1 MKKIKLL
8 ITSAALLVGGGIFAL
23 SAADGVTSAKAA
35 EETKTLNIEGKDVEF
50 TIVSNESMPNSSLG
64 DGYYLLS
71 YEDNFINGFN
81 KKYFTT
87 DSFNENTTKYIELKY
102 NDDINGFSIQFEN
115 SYVYHSGSTEI
126 KTADSLIENNKAYYW
141 NFAFENNILRLY
153 NLKDTS
159 RLFKANNV
167 NNSYRITTYLA
178 SSESQPDITIWKSVS
193 NQESQ
198 MTGEEYFDS
207 STTSTSLKL
216 SGYSNG
222 VFNENIVFNN
232 IDFGDDKQ
240 TKYSPNEMV
249 EAMGL
254 DSSAWTISGTDVEL
268 LMYKGYN
275 GEIQFYK
282 DGYIEITN
290 NESKINS
297 FTLTGLT
304 LSLSKNLIVVDENN
318 NEVKGTENGDGTT
331 FTFSGDGTRKFK
343 ITLTGRDSLYATGS
357 LKLYCKGQATITGA
371 GIRFGTNIPVN
382 LYDENA
388 NYGVIVAQASSLEV
402 GATLDSYLGLESDIT
417 LDGFKHDL
425 ESMGVK
431 YYDSEKLIPAYVMN
445 INDTEA
451 ATPEEANYAQYALV
465 LNGLENNLLNEEF
478 AAVCY
483 MTSSD
488 GTFHIMSEARHS
500 VRSVAEAYLA
510 NDKIMSSLTNNSIA
524 LLNAVVA

>member
-1 MKKIKLL
+1 MNKLKLL
-8 ITSAALLVGGGIFAL
+8 VTASLLVGGGIFAL

-35 EETKTLNIEGKDVEF
+35 EADKTYTYDFTNFTFDVNGEWGSSYATHTVLSSTLGNNLPNSRFVFESANKQSNGNPITDIPVTKGKDVTFILEEDGFKIESFTFKCRQWDSKPQTIEASYSTDGTNFF
-50 TIVSNESMPNSSLG
+50 TIPNLNSN
-64 DGYYLLS
+64 
-71 YEDNFINGFN
+71 NFILESSDISI
-81 KKYFTT
+81 Y
-87 DSFNENTTKYIELKY
+87 DSTALLFSFGNTKNQIGIE
-102 NDDINGFSIQFEN
+102 
-115 SYVYHSGSTEI
+115 
-126 KTADSLIENNKAYYW
+126 SL
-141 NFAFENNILRLY
+141 
-153 NLKDTS
+153 T
-159 RLFKANNV
+159 
-167 NNSYRITTYLA
+167 ITL
-178 SSESQPDITIWKSVS
+178 
-193 NQESQ
+193 QEKQ
-198 MTGEEYFDS
+198 EMTGEDYFDS

-268 LMYKGYN
+268 LMYNGNK

-304 LSLSKNLIVVDENN
+304 LSLSKNLIVVDEND

-357 LKLYCKGQATITGA
+357 MQLYCKGSATITGA

-388 NYGVIVAQASSLEV
+388 NYGVIIAQASSLIDS
-402 GATLDSYLGLESDIT
+402 LDSYLGLESDFT

-425 ESMGVK
+425 ESMEVK
-431 YYDSEKLIPAYVMN
+431 YYDSGKLIPAYVMN

-451 ATPEEANYAQYALV
+451 ATPEEANYVQYALV
-465 LNGLENNLLNEEF
+465 LNGLENLLDEEF

-488 GTFHIMSEARHS
+488 GTLHIMSEARHS

-510 NDKIMSSLTNNSIA
+510 DDKIMSSLTNNSIA

>member
-1 MKKIKLL
+1 MNKLKLL
-8 ITSAALLVGGGIFAL
+8 ITASLLVGGGIFAL

-35 EETKTLNIEGKDVEF
+35 EETKSLNIDGKNVEF
-50 TIVSNESMPNSSLG
+50 SIVSSDNIPNSSLG

-71 YEDNFINGFN
+71 YKDNFINGFN
-81 KKYFTT
+81 NSYFTT
-87 DSFNENTTKYIELKY
+87 ATFNETTTKYIELKY
-102 NDDINGFSIQFEN
+102 NDNMNGFSIQFEN
-115 SYVYHSGSTEI
+115 SYVYHGGSSSI

-159 RLFKANNV
+159 RFFKANNV
-167 NNSYRITTYLA
+167 KGSYRITTYTT
-178 SSESQPDITIWKSVS
+178 SSTSQPDITIWKSVS

-254 DSSAWTISGTDVEL
+254 DSSAWSISGTGVEL
-268 LMYKGYN
+268 FMYNGYE
-275 GEIQFYK
+275 GEIQFYEN
-282 DGYIEITN
+282 GYIEITN

-297 FTLTGLT
+297 FTFTDLSLT
-304 LSLSKNLIVVDENN
+304 LSNDLIVVDEND
-318 NEVKGTENGDGTT
+318 NEVKGTENGNGTT
-331 FTFSGDGTRKFK
+331 FTFSGEGTNSFK
-343 ITLTGRDSLYATGS
+343 ITLTGRTSLWVTGS
-357 LKLYCKGQATITGA
+357 LKLYCKGSATITGA

-388 NYGVIVAQASSLEV
+388 KYGVIVAYGESLLD
-402 GATLDSYLGLESDIT
+402 TLDSYLGLESDIS
-417 LDGFKHDL
+417 LDGFKKDL
-425 ESMGVK
+425 DTMGVK
-431 YYDSEKLIPAYVMN
+431 YYDSGKLIPAYVMN

-451 ATPEEANYAQYALV
+451 ATPEEANYVQYALV
-465 LNGLENNLLNEEF
+465 LNGLENLLNEEF

-510 NDKIMSSLTNNSIA
+510 DDKIMSSLTNNSIA

>member
-1 MKKIKLL
+1 MNKLKLL
-8 ITSAALLVGGGIFAL
+8 VTASLLVGGGIFAL
-23 SAADGVTSAKAA
+23 SAADGVTSANAA
-35 EETKTLNIEGKDVEF
+35 ELEKEITYDGKTATLVSSQDD
-50 TIVSNESMPNSSLG
+50 IVSGDYLMGIVMKESFQ
-64 DGYYLLS
+64 GYVSNYDNNQRFKINTDISNAQTFSIDISNDNTGTIYYNGFDKTGYVYTTKDNLLLS
-71 YEDNFINGFN
+71 NSLDDNHEYDWLFKYDTNNFIDISAPHVKNRQWLFNGS
-81 KKYFTT
+81 YFYIKNYASSNAT
-87 DSFNENTTKYIELKY
+87 DSNYGRIVLYK
-102 NDDINGFSIQFEN
+102 
-115 SYVYHSGSTEI
+115 I
-126 KTADSLIENNKAYYW
+126 KP
-141 NFAFENNILRLY
+141 
-153 NLKDTS
+153 
-159 RLFKANNV
+159 
-167 NNSYRITTYLA
+167 
-178 SSESQPDITIWKSVS
+178 ESAET
-193 NQESQ
+193 
-198 MTGEEYFDS
+198 YFDS
-207 STTSTSLKL
+207 SITSTSLKL

-268 LMYKGYN
+268 LMYNGYN

-304 LSLSKNLIVVDENN
+304 LSLSENLIVVDENN

-357 LKLYCKGQATITGA
+357 MQLYCRGSATITGA

-388 NYGVIVAQASSLEV
+388 DYGVIIAQASSLIDS
-402 GATLDSYLGLESDIT
+402 LDSYLGLESDFT

-425 ESMGVK
+425 ESMEVK
-431 YYDSEKLIPAYVMN
+431 YYDSGKLIPAYVMN

-451 ATPEEANYAQYALV
+451 ATPEEANYVQYALV
-465 LNGLENNLLNEEF
+465 LNGLENLLDEEF

-510 NDKIMSSLTNNSIA
+510 DDKIMSSLTNNSIA

>member
-1 MKKIKLL
+1 MNKLKLL
-8 ITSAALLVGGGIFAL
+8 VTASLLVGGGIFAL

-35 EETKTLNIEGKDVEF
+35 EADKTYTYDFTNFTFDVNGEWSSSYETHTVLSSTLGNNLPNSRFVFESANKQNEDQLIYDIPVTKGQDVTFILEEDGFKIESFTFKCRQWGSKTQTIEASYSTDGTNFF
-50 TIVSNESMPNSSLG
+50 TIPNLSSN
-64 DGYYLLS
+64 
-71 YEDNFINGFN
+71 NFILESSDISI
-81 KKYFTT
+81 Y
-87 DSFNENTTKYIELKY
+87 DSTALLFSFSSAKNQIGIE
-102 NDDINGFSIQFEN
+102 
-115 SYVYHSGSTEI
+115 
-126 KTADSLIENNKAYYW
+126 SL
-141 NFAFENNILRLY
+141 
-153 NLKDTS
+153 T
-159 RLFKANNV
+159 
-167 NNSYRITTYLA
+167 ITL
-178 SSESQPDITIWKSVS
+178 
-193 NQESQ
+193 QEQ
-198 MTGEEYFDS
+198 KEVTGEDYFDS

-232 IDFGDDKQ
+232 IDFGEDKK

-249 EAMGL
+249 DAMGL
-254 DSSAWTISGTDVEL
+254 DPSVWSISGTDVEL
-268 LMYKGYN
+268 LMYNGYT

-304 LSLSKNLIVVDENN
+304 LSFSKNLIVVDENN

-331 FTFSGDGTRKFK
+331 FKFSGDGTRKFK

-357 LKLYCKGQATITGA
+357 MQLYCKGSATITGA

-388 NYGVIVAQASSLEV
+388 DYGVIVAQASSLD
-402 GATLDSYLGLESDIT
+402 AALDSYLGLESDIS

-425 ESMGVK
+425 ETMEVK
-431 YYDSEKLIPAYVMN
+431 YYDSGKLIPAYVMN

-451 ATPEEANYAQYALV
+451 ATPEEANYVQYALV
-465 LNGLENNLLNEEF
+465 LNGLENLLNEEF

-510 NDKIMSSLTNNSIA
+510 DDKIMSSLTNNSIA

>member
-1 MKKIKLL
+1 MNKLKLL
-8 ITSAALLVGGGIFAL
+8 VTASLLVGGGIFAL

-35 EETKTLNIEGKDVEF
+35 EETKSLNIDGKNVEF
-50 TIVSNESMPNSSLG
+50 SIVSSDNIPNSSLG

-71 YEDNFINGFN
+71 YKDNFINDFN
-81 KKYFTT
+81 KSYFTT
-87 DSFNENTTKYIELKY
+87 ATFNETTTKYIELKY
-102 NDDINGFSIQFEN
+102 NDDMNGFSIQFDN
-115 SYVYHSGSTEI
+115 SYVYHSGSSDIEI
-126 KTADSLIENNKAYYW
+126 ADSLSETNKAYYW

-153 NLKDTS
+153 NLNDTS
-159 RLFKANNV
+159 RFFKANNV
-167 NNSYRITTYLA
+167 NNSYRITTYTT
-178 SSESQPDITIWKSVS
+178 SSTSQPDITIWKAVS

-254 DSSAWTISGTDVEL
+254 DSSVWSISGKDVEL
-268 LMYKGYN
+268 FMYNGYK
-275 GEIQFYK
+275 GEIQFYEN
-282 DGYIEITN
+282 GYIEITN

-297 FTLTGLT
+297 FTLTGLA
-304 LSLSKNLIVVDENN
+304 LSYSKYLIVVDENN

-331 FTFSGDGTRKFK
+331 FTFSGDGTNSFK
-343 ITLTGRDSLYATGS
+343 ITLMTGRDYLYADGS
-357 LKLYCKGQATITGA
+357 LQLYCKGSATITGA

-388 NYGVIVAQASSLEV
+388 NYGVIVAQASSLDD
-402 GATLDSYLGLESDIT
+402 ALDSYLGLESDIT
-417 LDGFKHDL
+417 LDGFKKDL
-425 ESMGVK
+425 DTMEVK
-431 YYDSEKLIPAYVMN
+431 YYDSGKLIPAYVMN

-451 ATPEEANYAQYALV
+451 ATPEEANYVQYALV
-465 LNGLENNLLNEEF
+465 LNGLENLLDEEF

-488 GTFHIMSEARHS
+488 ETFHIMSEKRHS

-510 NDKIMSSLTNNSIA
+510 DDKIMSTLTNNSIA